1 VGVEVGGA
9 SKVVKWRMVL
19 AAQLSA
25 LLTVELPYE
34 LPLPPLSFAGV
45 GSSLSAHLRRHPV

>member
-1 VGVEVGGA
+1 MGVEVGGA